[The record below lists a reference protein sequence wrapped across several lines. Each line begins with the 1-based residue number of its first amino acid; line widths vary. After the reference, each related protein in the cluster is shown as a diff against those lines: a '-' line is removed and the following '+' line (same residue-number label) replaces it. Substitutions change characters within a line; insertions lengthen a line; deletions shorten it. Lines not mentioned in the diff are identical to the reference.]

1 MNQSPEFEA
10 RAQQALP
17 GLSPKLQK
25 ALQYLVT
32 HRDDIALSSMRSI
45 AATCDVT
52 PPTMLRLARKLG
64 YSDWNTL
71 RDEIQTNLRGRSDG
85 PLTARARDLVA
96 RKASSHPQAIAQ
108 DMMLADESNLRRSW
122 EQIPLDGMEAAVTAI
137 LAARNVYFLGR
148 RSCYP
153 VAFALYYTYRMIRR
167 NSVLVSD
174 NGAGIVNALADLAP
188 EDMLIVVGFAPYS
201 RETVSLTQYAAR
213 KNATILAITDSA
225 ISPLAMDA
233 QHVFIASNTSPAL
246 FHSTIA
252 AQSIGQALIAMVTA
266 TEGQRAVD
274 ALEAREAQLRE
285 LGAYWPDDS
294 KPAPKRQKKPN
305 QQGRLT

>member
-1 MNQSPEFEA
+1 MDKSLEFEE

-17 GLSPKLQK
+17 DLSPKLQK
-25 ALQYLVT
+25 ALQYIVT
-32 HRDDIALSSMRSI
+32 HRDDIAMSSMRSI
-45 AATCDVT
+45 AAICDVT

-71 RDEIQTNLRGRSDG
+71 RDEIQASLRGRSDG

-96 RKASSHPQAIAQ
+96 RKASSQTQAIAQ
-108 DMMLADESNLRRSW
+108 EMMLSDESNLRRSW
-122 EQIPLDGMEAAVTAI
+122 EQISLDRMEAAVAAV
-137 LAARNVYFLGR
+137 LSARNVYFLGR

-153 VAFALYYTYRMIRR
+153 VAFGLYYTYRMIRQ
-167 NSVLVSD
+167 NGVLVSD
-174 NGAGIVNALADLAP
+174 NGAGIVNALADLTP
-188 EDMLIVVGFAPYS
+188 EDMVIVVGFEPYS
-201 RETVSLTQYAAR
+201 RETVALTQYAAK

-233 QHVFIASNTSPAL
+233 AHVFIASNNSPAL

-266 TEGQRAVD
+266 AEGQRAVD
-274 ALEAREAQLRE
+274 ALESREAQLRE

-294 KPAPKRQKKPN
+294 RATPKRPKNKTN
-305 QQGRLT
+305 EGD